1 MPHYTKPLR
10 KVIKGLNKASRL
22 HKGQAKS
29 LTKILKDQKKGY
41 SKVVQSKARP
51 KSRNRKKAS

>member
-1 MPHYTKPLR
+1 MPHYTKPLK

-41 SKVVQSKARP
+41 SKVVKK
-51 KSRNRKKAS
+51 KSTPRKRNI